1 MASPFDLHK
10 FDLQP
15 WCSLLPYLFII
26 VVEALNVANKNA
38 MKSSLVEGIVLP
50 RWDSWHN
57 NDQYGDDACFTTWV
71 IEIRI
76 QAWHAGAAEEPIWV
90 GWRTFNAYGYNTWT
104 LASYL
109 ALFFFCLHPKCK
121 LSINFLSTWSMPNL
135 GTRALL
141 SCPWYNSHC
150 EPCVDAL
157 PLVFHFGVSI
167 IKESIEKGW
176 LLFHNYLWSAS

>member
-109 ALFFFCLHPKCK
+109 ALFFFAYTQSANYQ
-121 LSINFLSTWSMPNL
+121 SISYQHGPCQTQVLELYSVVL
-135 GTRALL
+135 GTTLIVNHVL
-141 SCPWYNSHC
+141 MPSLWYFIS
-150 EPCVDAL
+150 VWA
-157 PLVFHFGVSI
+157 
-167 IKESIEKGW
+167 
-176 LLFHNYLWSAS
+176 